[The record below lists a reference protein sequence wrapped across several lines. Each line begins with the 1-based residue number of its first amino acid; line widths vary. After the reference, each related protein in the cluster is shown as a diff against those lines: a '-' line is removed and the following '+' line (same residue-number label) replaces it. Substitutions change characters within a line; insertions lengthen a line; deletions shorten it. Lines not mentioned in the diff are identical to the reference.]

1 MAITSLKA
9 IRLQCLECVGTSQ
22 EVAKCTNARCS
33 LFPFRF
39 GHRPTAGDMAAHMAA
54 LPPKPQ
60 RQQRPANQ
68 AGLAALKKFRD
79 ERMRLKCER
88 GGGME

>member
-22 EVAKCTNARCS
+22 EVAKYTNARCS

-39 GHRPTAGDMAAHMAA
+39 GHRPSAKDMAAYMATK
-54 LPPKPQ
+54 PFKPKVAAPM
-60 RQQRPANQ
+60 P
-68 AGLAALKKFRD
+68 AGLAAWRKKMA
-79 ERMRLKCER
+79 EEKSCSTK
-88 GGGME
+88 